1 MEHHRI
7 DALRPAPD
15 RRLAERRGARE
26 RAGALVERSV
36 AARRGDDFA
45 RLVRA
50 DRVVDHGEIAD
61 DDIEDAEDTIGDS
74 SDVNKFSAAY
84 EKETVINFNNA
95 EQNASCY
102 TLNTHKRQMLLNL
115 AEEYPDD
122 VKIISKRD
130 DMVEVTFPK
139 KWVKIRPPRKL
150 TEEQRVNAVERG
162 RALAALAAEKRA
174 AKSNE
179 IDNG

>member
-1 MEHHRI
+1 MSEELKNYEEYNENSIENTEI
-7 DALRPAPD
+7 DAD
-15 RRLAERRGARE
+15 
-26 RAGALVERSV
+26 
-36 AARRGDDFA
+36 
-45 RLVRA
+45 
-50 DRVVDHGEIAD
+50 D
-61 DDIEDAEDTIGDS
+61 DDIENTEDTIGDS
-74 SDVNKFSAAY
+74 NDVNKFSTAY
-84 EKETVINFNNA
+84 EKETIINFNNA

-162 RALAALAAEKRA
+162 KALAALAAEKRA

>member
-1 MEHHRI
+1 MSEDKELQKLNSIENTEI
-7 DALRPAPD
+7 DAD
-15 RRLAERRGARE
+15 
-26 RAGALVERSV
+26 
-36 AARRGDDFA
+36 
-45 RLVRA
+45 
-50 DRVVDHGEIAD
+50 D
-61 DDIEDAEDTIGDS
+61 DDIEDTEDTVSDS

-84 EKETVINFNNA
+84 EKETIINFNNA

-115 AEEYPDD
+115 AKEYPDD

-162 RALAALAAEKRA
+162 KALAALAAEKRA

>member
-1 MEHHRI
+1 MSEDKELQKLSTIENTEI
-7 DALRPAPD
+7 DAD
-15 RRLAERRGARE
+15 
-26 RAGALVERSV
+26 
-36 AARRGDDFA
+36 
-45 RLVRA
+45 
-50 DRVVDHGEIAD
+50 D

>member
-1 MEHHRI
+1 MSEDKELQKLNTIENTEI
-7 DALRPAPD
+7 DAD
-15 RRLAERRGARE
+15 
-26 RAGALVERSV
+26 
-36 AARRGDDFA
+36 
-45 RLVRA
+45 
-50 DRVVDHGEIAD
+50 D
-61 DDIEDAEDTIGDS
+61 DDIEDAEDTLGDS

>member
-1 MEHHRI
+1 MSEDKELKSYEEYNENSIESTEI
-7 DALRPAPD
+7 DAD
-15 RRLAERRGARE
+15 E
-26 RAGALVERSV
+26 
-36 AARRGDDFA
+36 
-45 RLVRA
+45 
-50 DRVVDHGEIAD
+50 

-84 EKETVINFNNA
+84 EKETIINFNNA

-162 RALAALAAEKRA
+162 KALAALAAEKRA

>member
-1 MEHHRI
+1 MSEDKELQKLESNEEYNENSIENTEI
-7 DALRPAPD
+7 DAD
-15 RRLAERRGARE
+15 E
-26 RAGALVERSV
+26 
-36 AARRGDDFA
+36 
-45 RLVRA
+45 
-50 DRVVDHGEIAD
+50 
-61 DDIEDAEDTIGDS
+61 DDIEDAEETVSDS

-84 EKETVINFNNA
+84 EKETIINFNNA

-162 RALAALAAEKRA
+162 KALAALAAEKRA

>member
-1 MEHHRI
+1 MSEDKELQKLSTIENTEI
-7 DALRPAPD
+7 DAD
-15 RRLAERRGARE
+15 
-26 RAGALVERSV
+26 
-36 AARRGDDFA
+36 
-45 RLVRA
+45 
-50 DRVVDHGEIAD
+50 D
-61 DDIEDAEDTIGDS
+61 DDIENAEDTIGDS

>member
-1 MEHHRI
+1 MSEELKSYEGYNENSIENTEI
-7 DALRPAPD
+7 DAD
-15 RRLAERRGARE
+15 
-26 RAGALVERSV
+26 
-36 AARRGDDFA
+36 
-45 RLVRA
+45 
-50 DRVVDHGEIAD
+50 D
-61 DDIEDAEDTIGDS
+61 DDIENTEDTIGDS
-74 SDVNKFSAAY
+74 NDVNKFSAAY
-84 EKETVINFNNA
+84 EKETIINFNNA

-162 RALAALAAEKRA
+162 KALAALAAEKRA

>member
-1 MEHHRI
+1 MSEDKELQKLNTIENTEI
-7 DALRPAPD
+7 DAD
-15 RRLAERRGARE
+15 
-26 RAGALVERSV
+26 
-36 AARRGDDFA
+36 
-45 RLVRA
+45 
-50 DRVVDHGEIAD
+50 D

-139 KWVKIRPPRKL
+139 KWGKIRPPRKL

>member
-1 MEHHRI
+1 MSEDKELQKLNTIENTEI
-7 DALRPAPD
+7 DAD
-15 RRLAERRGARE
+15 
-26 RAGALVERSV
+26 
-36 AARRGDDFA
+36 
-45 RLVRA
+45 
-50 DRVVDHGEIAD
+50 D
-61 DDIEDAEDTIGDS
+61 DDIEDAEETIGDS

-115 AEEYPDD
+115 VEEYPDD

>member
-1 MEHHRI
+1 MSEDKELQKLNTIENTEI
-7 DALRPAPD
+7 DAD
-15 RRLAERRGARE
+15 
-26 RAGALVERSV
+26 
-36 AARRGDDFA
+36 
-45 RLVRA
+45 
-50 DRVVDHGEIAD
+50 D

-102 TLNTHKRQMLLNL
+102 TLNTHKRQMLVNL

-130 DMVEVTFPK
+130 DMVEVTVPK

>member
-1 MEHHRI
+1 MSEDKELQKLNTIENTEI
-7 DALRPAPD
+7 DAD
-15 RRLAERRGARE
+15 
-26 RAGALVERSV
+26 
-36 AARRGDDFA
+36 
-45 RLVRA
+45 
-50 DRVVDHGEIAD
+50 D

-102 TLNTHKRQMLLNL
+102 TLNTHKRQILLNL

>member
-1 MEHHRI
+1 MSEDKELQKLNTIENTEI
-7 DALRPAPD
+7 DAD
-15 RRLAERRGARE
+15 
-26 RAGALVERSV
+26 
-36 AARRGDDFA
+36 
-45 RLVRA
+45 
-50 DRVVDHGEIAD
+50 D
-61 DDIEDAEDTIGDS
+61 DDIEDAEDTINGS

>member
-1 MEHHRI
+1 MSEDKELQKLNTIENTEI
-7 DALRPAPD
+7 DAD
-15 RRLAERRGARE
+15 
-26 RAGALVERSV
+26 
-36 AARRGDDFA
+36 
-45 RLVRA
+45 
-50 DRVVDHGEIAD
+50 D

-162 RALAALAAEKRA
+162 RALAALVAEKRA

>member
-1 MEHHRI
+1 MSEDKELQELNTIENTEI
-7 DALRPAPD
+7 DAD
-15 RRLAERRGARE
+15 
-26 RAGALVERSV
+26 
-36 AARRGDDFA
+36 
-45 RLVRA
+45 
-50 DRVVDHGEIAD
+50 D

-84 EKETVINFNNA
+84 EKETIINFNNA

-162 RALAALAAEKRA
+162 KALAALAAEKRA

>member
-1 MEHHRI
+1 MSEDKELQKLNTIENTEI
-7 DALRPAPD
+7 DAD
-15 RRLAERRGARE
+15 
-26 RAGALVERSV
+26 
-36 AARRGDDFA
+36 
-45 RLVRA
+45 
-50 DRVVDHGEIAD
+50 D

-139 KWVKIRPPRKL
+139 KWVKIRPPCKL

>member
-1 MEHHRI
+1 MSEDKELKSYEEYNENSIENTEI
-7 DALRPAPD
+7 DAD
-15 RRLAERRGARE
+15 E
-26 RAGALVERSV
+26 
-36 AARRGDDFA
+36 
-45 RLVRA
+45 
-50 DRVVDHGEIAD
+50 
-61 DDIEDAEDTIGDS
+61 DDIEDAEDTVSDS

-84 EKETVINFNNA
+84 EKETIINFNNA

-162 RALAALAAEKRA
+162 KALAALAAEKRA

>member
-1 MEHHRI
+1 MSEDKELQKLNTIENTEI
-7 DALRPAPD
+7 DAD
-15 RRLAERRGARE
+15 
-26 RAGALVERSV
+26 
-36 AARRGDDFA
+36 
-45 RLVRA
+45 
-50 DRVVDHGEIAD
+50 D

-179 IDNG
+179 IDNGSFRYDFGKALQSLR

>member
-1 MEHHRI
+1 MSEDKELQKLNTIENTEI
-7 DALRPAPD
+7 DAD
-15 RRLAERRGARE
+15 
-26 RAGALVERSV
+26 
-36 AARRGDDFA
+36 
-45 RLVRA
+45 
-50 DRVVDHGEIAD
+50 D

-150 TEEQRVNAVERG
+150 TKEQRVNAVERG

>member
-1 MEHHRI
+1 MSEELKSYEEYNENSI
-7 DALRPAPD
+7 
-15 RRLAERRGARE
+15 ENTEIGA
-26 RAGALVERSV
+26 
-36 AARRGDDFA
+36 D
-45 RLVRA
+45 
-50 DRVVDHGEIAD
+50 D
-61 DDIEDAEDTIGDS
+61 DDIEDTEDTIGDS
-74 SDVNKFSAAY
+74 NDVNKFSAAY
-84 EKETVINFNNA
+84 EKETIINFNNA

-122 VKIISKRD
+122 VKIICKRD
-130 DMVEVTFPK
+130 DMMEVTFPK

>member
-1 MEHHRI
+1 MSEDKELQKLNTIENTEI
-7 DALRPAPD
+7 DAD
-15 RRLAERRGARE
+15 
-26 RAGALVERSV
+26 
-36 AARRGDDFA
+36 
-45 RLVRA
+45 
-50 DRVVDHGEIAD
+50 D

-162 RALAALAAEKRA
+162 RALAVLAAEKRA

>member
-1 MEHHRI
+1 MSEDKELQKLNTIENTEI
-7 DALRPAPD
+7 DAD
-15 RRLAERRGARE
+15 
-26 RAGALVERSV
+26 
-36 AARRGDDFA
+36 
-45 RLVRA
+45 
-50 DRVVDHGEIAD
+50 D

-74 SDVNKFSAAY
+74 NDVNKFSAAY
-84 EKETVINFNNA
+84 EKETIINFNNA

-162 RALAALAAEKRA
+162 KALAALAAEKRA

>member
-1 MEHHRI
+1 MSEDKELKSYEEYNENSIESTEI
-7 DALRPAPD
+7 DAD
-15 RRLAERRGARE
+15 E
-26 RAGALVERSV
+26 
-36 AARRGDDFA
+36 DD
-45 RLVRA
+45 V
-50 DRVVDHGEIAD
+50 
-61 DDIEDAEDTIGDS
+61 EDAEDTIGDS

-174 AKSNE
+174 AKSK
-179 IDNG
+179 

>member
-1 MEHHRI
+1 MSEDKELQKLNTIENTEI
-7 DALRPAPD
+7 DAD
-15 RRLAERRGARE
+15 N
-26 RAGALVERSV
+26 
-36 AARRGDDFA
+36 
-45 RLVRA
+45 
-50 DRVVDHGEIAD
+50 

>member
-1 MEHHRI
+1 MSEDKELKSYGEYNENSIENTEI
-7 DALRPAPD
+7 DAD
-15 RRLAERRGARE
+15 
-26 RAGALVERSV
+26 
-36 AARRGDDFA
+36 
-45 RLVRA
+45 
-50 DRVVDHGEIAD
+50 D

>member
-1 MEHHRI
+1 MSEELKSYEEYNENSIENTEI
-7 DALRPAPD
+7 DAD
-15 RRLAERRGARE
+15 
-26 RAGALVERSV
+26 
-36 AARRGDDFA
+36 
-45 RLVRA
+45 
-50 DRVVDHGEIAD
+50 D
-61 DDIEDAEDTIGDS
+61 DDIENTEDTIGDS
-74 SDVNKFSAAY
+74 NDVNKFSAAY
-84 EKETVINFNNA
+84 EKETIINFNNA

>member
-1 MEHHRI
+1 MSEDKELQKLNTIENTEI
-7 DALRPAPD
+7 DAD
-15 RRLAERRGARE
+15 
-26 RAGALVERSV
+26 
-36 AARRGDDFA
+36 
-45 RLVRA
+45 
-50 DRVVDHGEIAD
+50 D

-150 TEEQRVNAVERG
+150 TEEQRVNSVERG

>member
-1 MEHHRI
+1 MSEDKELQKLNTIENTEI
-7 DALRPAPD
+7 DAD
-15 RRLAERRGARE
+15 
-26 RAGALVERSV
+26 
-36 AARRGDDFA
+36 
-45 RLVRA
+45 
-50 DRVVDHGEIAD
+50 D

-115 AEEYPDD
+115 AEEYPDE

>member
-1 MEHHRI
+1 MSEELKSYEEYNENSIENTEI
-7 DALRPAPD
+7 DAD
-15 RRLAERRGARE
+15 
-26 RAGALVERSV
+26 
-36 AARRGDDFA
+36 
-45 RLVRA
+45 
-50 DRVVDHGEIAD
+50 D
-61 DDIEDAEDTIGDS
+61 DDIEDTEDIIGDS
-74 SDVNKFSAAY
+74 NDVNKFSAAY
-84 EKETVINFNNA
+84 EKETIINFNNA

>member
-1 MEHHRI
+1 MSEDKELKSYGEYNENSIENTEI
-7 DALRPAPD
+7 DAD
-15 RRLAERRGARE
+15 
-26 RAGALVERSV
+26 
-36 AARRGDDFA
+36 
-45 RLVRA
+45 
-50 DRVVDHGEIAD
+50 D
-61 DDIEDAEDTIGDS
+61 DDIEDTEDTIGDS

>member
-1 MEHHRI
+1 MSEDKELQKLNTIENTEI
-7 DALRPAPD
+7 DAD
-15 RRLAERRGARE
+15 
-26 RAGALVERSV
+26 
-36 AARRGDDFA
+36 
-45 RLVRA
+45 
-50 DRVVDHGEIAD
+50 D

-115 AEEYPDD
+115 AKEYPDD
-122 VKIISKRD
+122 EKIISKRD

>member
-1 MEHHRI
+1 MSEDKELQKLNTIENTEI
-7 DALRPAPD
+7 DAD
-15 RRLAERRGARE
+15 
-26 RAGALVERSV
+26 
-36 AARRGDDFA
+36 
-45 RLVRA
+45 
-50 DRVVDHGEIAD
+50 D
-61 DDIEDAEDTIGDS
+61 DDIEDAEDTIDDS

>member
-1 MEHHRI
+1 MSEDKELQKLNTIENTEI
-7 DALRPAPD
+7 DAN
-15 RRLAERRGARE
+15 
-26 RAGALVERSV
+26 
-36 AARRGDDFA
+36 
-45 RLVRA
+45 
-50 DRVVDHGEIAD
+50 D

>member
-1 MEHHRI
+1 MSEYKEQSYEEYNENSIENTEI
-7 DALRPAPD
+7 DAD
-15 RRLAERRGARE
+15 E
-26 RAGALVERSV
+26 
-36 AARRGDDFA
+36 
-45 RLVRA
+45 
-50 DRVVDHGEIAD
+50 
-61 DDIEDAEDTIGDS
+61 DDIEDTEDTVNGS

>member
-1 MEHHRI
+1 MSEDKELQKLNTIENTEI
-7 DALRPAPD
+7 DAD
-15 RRLAERRGARE
+15 
-26 RAGALVERSV
+26 
-36 AARRGDDFA
+36 
-45 RLVRA
+45 
-50 DRVVDHGEIAD
+50 D
-61 DDIEDAEDTIGDS
+61 DDIEDAEDTINGS
-74 SDVNKFSAAY
+74 NDVNKFSAAY
-84 EKETVINFNNA
+84 EKETIINFNNA

-102 TLNTHKRQMLLNL
+102 TLNIQTRQMLLNL

-130 DMVEVTFPK
+130 DMVEVTFTK

>member
-1 MEHHRI
+1 MSEDKELQKLNTIENTEI
-7 DALRPAPD
+7 DA
-15 RRLAERRGARE
+15 
-26 RAGALVERSV
+26 
-36 AARRGDDFA
+36 DD
-45 RLVRA
+45 
-50 DRVVDHGEIAD
+50 G
-61 DDIEDAEDTIGDS
+61 DIEDAEDTIGDS

>member
-1 MEHHRI
+1 MSEDKELQKLNTIENTEI
-7 DALRPAPD
+7 DAD
-15 RRLAERRGARE
+15 
-26 RAGALVERSV
+26 
-36 AARRGDDFA
+36 
-45 RLVRA
+45 
-50 DRVVDHGEIAD
+50 D

-102 TLNTHKRQMLLNL
+102 TLNTHKCQMLLNL

>member
-1 MEHHRI
+1 MYKRQ
-7 DALRPAPD
+7 D
-15 RRLAERRGARE
+15 
-26 RAGALVERSV
+26 
-36 AARRGDDFA
+36 
-45 RLVRA
+45 
-50 DRVVDHGEIAD
+50 D